1 MKNQFILRLRALNT
15 KESTGRRTFVVFITK
30 INLHI
35 YIANYN
41 QDIKVENHDL
51 LTQIHTEEG
60 FSWNICRYAL

>member
-1 MKNQFILRLRALNT
+1 M
-15 KESTGRRTFVVFITK
+15 VFITK